1 MRSPF
6 PPSSDRVLRA
16 SSDFSRI
23 SALRDGI
30 KYRERQSLSARS
42 PTLWPS
48 AALPRAAARQ
58 PCPGLDHGETGAD
71 HPPCRRLALTRSGA
85 IALFRKFD
93 DQLGDR
99 HCCRIGAIDQPK
111 LTQRG
116 FEGRRQ
122 VRDVFGPKRVIVFE
136 KSSNRHVPRPAATCC
151 ASEMQLRDSACALG
165 DKSEREPD
173 LSAIRPTSERLYG
186 ISVPK
191 PSGVPGGRNAAN
203 AAGGATHDRQPHLR
217 EHVEIIF
224 VPPARRR
231 AQHRGLRCGR
241 AHGSES
247 KNPAEAGPC
256 HEDEYASELLT
267 GLRSQP

>member
-122 VRDVFGPKRVIVFE
+122 VRDLFGPKRVIVFE
-136 KSSNRHVPRPAATCC
+136 KNSNRHVPRPAATCC

-203 AAGGATHDRQPHLR
+203 AAGG
-217 EHVEIIF
+217 
-224 VPPARRR
+224 PPTTDNRTSASTSKSSSFHRPDGGRNIADYAAAGRADRR
-231 AQHRGLRCGR
+231 AKTPPKQGR
-241 AHGSES
+241 AMRTNMRQSF
-247 KNPAEAGPC
+247 
-256 HEDEYASELLT
+256 
-267 GLRSQP
+267 